1 MRTILEVV
9 SFSAFCLAVVSFFKH
24 FMLPNGFFFKKNSLE
39 KKLLI
44 IEKNGNHEFIRE
56 TRKRVFKVKVTKVA
70 FQLKRCFSRGSGIRS
85 LSHIIAGP
93 E

>member
-24 FMLPNGFFFKKNSLE
+24 FMLPNALRKKKNSLE

-44 IEKNGNHEFIRE
+44 IEK
-56 TRKRVFKVKVTKVA
+56 KR
-70 FQLKRCFSRGSGIRS
+70 
-85 LSHIIAGP
+85 
-93 E
+93 

>member
-24 FMLPNGFFFKKNSLE
+24 FMLPNALRKKKNSLE

-44 IEKNGNHEFIRE
+44 IEKKTVIVNALER
-56 TRKRVFKVKVTKVA
+56 
-70 FQLKRCFSRGSGIRS
+70 L
-85 LSHIIAGP
+85 
-93 E
+93 